1 MHALDKILSSLNTT
15 LAKGGIEISEK
26 RCDKCHKYLQ
36 IKEGQEYCFHCK
48 FIEAEDKRKAKEYK
62 QNFDQAKVLDVF
74 KEESLINPRLKE
86 CTFTNY
92 VPPNEELTRAK
103 TNCMKYAEEFNP
115 KKPDNLMML
124 GTYGVGKSHLAISIL
139 KRVIVRAM
147 NSEDQWTGIFIS
159 TPKLMTK
166 LKSTFNRNSAHS
178 EDDLLDTLSKVDLL
192 VLDDVGA
199 ELKEVE
205 EHDRKANSWALQK
218 MFEIVDGRIGKSTV
232 FTTNFS
238 FEDLMKLYGE
248 RNFSRMMENTRT
260 LEMKGDNF
268 RLKQFKK

>member
-1 MHALDKILSSLNTT
+1 MHALDKILTSLNTT
-15 LAKGGIEISEK
+15 LTKGGIEVTK
-26 RCDKCHKYLQ
+26 NRCEHCKKLLQ
-36 IKEGQEYCFHCK
+36 IKNGQEFCFHCE
-48 FIEAEDKRKAKEYK
+48 FIQSEDKQKAKEYK
-62 QNFDQAKVLDVF
+62 QNFDQAKVLDIF

-86 CTFTNY
+86 CTFSNY
-92 VPPNEELTRAK
+92 APPNEDLTRAK

-115 KKPDNLMML
+115 KTPDNLMLL

-139 KRVIVRAM
+139 KRVLIRSI

-159 TPKLMTK
+159 MPKLMTK
-166 LKSTFNRNSAHS
+166 LKSTYNRSSAHT
-178 EDDLLDTLSKVDLL
+178 EDELLDTLTKVDLL

-199 ELKEVE
+199 ELTDV
-205 EHDRKANSWALQK
+205 DDGDAKANAWALKK
-218 MFEIVDGRIGKSTV
+218 MFEIVDGRIGKSTI

-238 FEDLMKLYGE
+238 FEKLMSLYGE

-260 LEMKGDNF
+260 LEMQGDNY

>member
-1 MHALDKILSSLNTT
+1 MHALDKILTSLNTT
-15 LAKGGIEISEK
+15 LTKGGIEVTNK
-26 RCDKCHKYLQ
+26 RCEHCKKRLQ
-36 IKEGQEYCFHCK
+36 IKNGQEFCFHCE
-48 FIEAEDKRKAKEYK
+48 FVEAEDKQKAKEYK
-62 QNFDQAKVLDVF
+62 QNFDQAKVLDIF

-86 CTFTNY
+86 CTFSNY
-92 VPPNEELTRAK
+92 APSNEDLTRAK

-115 KKPDNLMML
+115 KAPDNLMLL

-139 KRVIVRAM
+139 KRVLIRSI

-159 TPKLMTK
+159 MPKLMTK
-166 LKSTFNRNSAHS
+166 LKSTYNRFSAHS
-178 EDDLLDTLSKVDLL
+178 EDELLDTLAKVDLL

-199 ELKEVE
+199 ELTDV
-205 EHDRKANSWALQK
+205 DDGDVKANSWALKK
-218 MFEIVDGRIGKSTV
+218 MFEIVDGRIGKSTI

-238 FEDLMKLYGE
+238 FEKLMSLYGE

-260 LEMKGDNF
+260 LEMKGDNY